1 METLFFCM
9 VGHSYQPYI
18 RNAIFEANKPMVRDF
33 FQHPLHKGNANVPYV
48 DRSDQPCWNI
58 NFLCLKSFC
67 FQIWASMLMLCSNF
81 IMRFTNIRVWWV
93 GF

>member
-1 METLFFCM
+1 M
-9 VGHSYQPYI
+9 VGHSHQ
-18 RNAIFEANKPMVRDF
+18 AQIFNTIVGANKPMVRNF
-33 FQHPLHKGNANVPYV
+33 FQHPLHKGNANVLYV

-58 NFLCLKSFC
+58 IFYVLKAFVLT
-67 FQIWASMLMLCSNF
+67 IWASMLMLCSNF

>member
-9 VGHSYQPYI
+9 VGHSYQAQI
-18 RNAIFEANKPMVRDF
+18 FSAIVGANKPMVTDF

-58 NFLCLKSFC
+58 KFLCLKSFC
-67 FQIWASMLMLCSNF
+67 FHNLGKHHDVVFKLHHEIY
-81 IMRFTNIRVWWV
+81 
-93 GF
+93 